1 MSKAKMSRLSML
13 QQSLSHGKSIF
24 LTIALCF
31 LCVQLSYSQW
41 QPEVRLTNDPAI
53 TYNSFTG
60 ARSIAVSGS
69 YVHTTFT
76 DNRSGNFDVYYKR
89 SIDGGAT
96 FEADMQLTFD
106 TLNSHNSA
114 IAVSGSNVYIVWYDS
129 RDGNTELYYKLSN
142 DNGFAW
148 TADTRLTNNSGKSWH
163 PSVTV
168 NGSVVQ
174 IVWHDD
180 TPGNNEIFYKRS
192 NDGGNT
198 WTTDMRLSNTAGSS
212 NMPGIAVS
220 GSNVHVSWY
229 DSTNGNWEIYYKRST
244 NGGTSWG
251 ADTRL
256 TNNAYSSFY
265 PTIAV
270 SGSTVHIAWTDNRNG
285 PLSILYK
292 RSTNGG
298 TSWGSDVSMVKHN
311 QYSLFPSLAVNGST
325 VHLVF
330 QNLSNNLDICYKKST
345 NSGATWG
352 SGTWGTQVQ
361 LTNNASDS
369 QIPSIAVSGPD
380 IHIFFRDNRDGNNE
394 MYYKRNSTVL
404 ARPIKI
410 TESNSLTP
418 NAYSLSQ
425 NYPNPFNPS
434 TKIKFAL
441 PNNSLAKLVVF
452 DALGREIETLVNE
465 QLNAGTY
472 EVNWVASNYPSGV
485 YFYKFATGDFSQTS
499 KMLLVK

>member
-1 MSKAKMSRLSML
+1 MKTL
-13 QQSLSHGKSIF
+13 F

-31 LCVQLSYSQW
+31 LSLQISYAQW
-41 QPEVRLTNDPAI
+41 QPEVRLTNDPANS
-53 TYNSFTG
+53 YNSYSG
-60 ARSIAVSGS
+60 ARSIAVNGN

-76 DNRSGNFDVYYKR
+76 DDREGNFEVYYKR
-89 SIDGGAT
+89 STDGGAS
-96 FEADMQLTFD
+96 FGADVRMTFD
-106 TLNSHNSA
+106 AFSSHNSA

-142 DNGFAW
+142 DNGDTW

-192 NDGGNT
+192 DDGGNT
-198 WTTDMRLSNTAGSS
+198 WTTDLQLSNTAGSS
-212 NMPGIAVS
+212 NLPGIAVS
-220 GSNVHVSWY
+220 GSVVHVCWY
-229 DSTNGNWEIYYKRST
+229 DSTAGNWEIYYKRST
-244 NGGTSWG
+244 DGGTSWG

-256 TNNAYSSFY
+256 TNNTASSLY
-265 PTIAV
+265 ATIAV

-298 TSWGSDVSMVKHN
+298 TSWGSDIALVKHN
-311 QYSLFPSLAVNGST
+311 AYSLFPSLAVNGST

-330 QNLSNNLDICYKKST
+330 QNLSNNLDICYKTSA
-345 NSGATWG
+345 NSGAA
-352 SGTWGTQVQ
+352 WGTQVQ
-361 LTNNASDS
+361 LTNNSSNS
-369 QIPSIAVSGPD
+369 QIPSIAVSGPA

-394 MYYKRNSTVL
+394 MYYKRNLTGAAGPMGV
-404 ARPIKI
+404 
-410 TESNSLTP
+410 SNINSGVP
-418 NAYSLSQ
+418 NVYSLSQ

-434 TKIKFAL
+434 TKIKFDVSSNFTL
-441 PNNSLAKLVVF
+441 SGAKGLMVQLKIF
-452 DALGREIETLVNE
+452 DILGREVAVLVNE
-465 QLNAGTY
+465 QLEPGTY
-472 EVNWVASNYPSGV
+472 EVDWNASNYPSGV
-485 YFYKFATGDFSQTS
+485 YFYTLTAGNFSQTN
-499 KMLLVK
+499 KMLMIK